1 MTFGQI
7 NALVWSEGTAPK
19 DVYPNGIATT
29 IAEHLNESRRLVA
42 RAAFLD
48 DSEQGVS
55 DETLEWADV
64 VLWWGHERHDDVT
77 EETGLSALVSEGSS
91 DEHLS
96 PPLGLILFSYR
107 RLHSF
112 LRANS
117 GSTIAGPQANPSV
130 DSGYRTGL
138 GSSN

>member
-48 DSEQGVS
+48 DSKQGVS
-55 DETLEWADV
+55 DETPEWADV
-64 VLWWGHERHDDVT
+64 VL
-77 EETGLSALVSEGSS
+77 
-91 DEHLS
+91 
-96 PPLGLILFSYR
+96 
-107 RLHSF
+107 
-112 LRANS
+112 
-117 GSTIAGPQANPSV
+117 
-130 DSGYRTGL
+130 
-138 GSSN
+138 